1 MSYFK
6 YMTIYNALVIPKICN
21 AVLKSYQNSW
31 PRDLVKLYLCSPLD
45 FHAQTMNWDC
55 GYRNMQS
62 MLSSYL
68 NHDSLARDTL
78 FSSGIVTIPTLKDIQ
93 KIIEA
98 AWTAGY
104 DQIGGMQLD
113 FKLLD
118 TNKWIGATEVVAMLR
133 SCKIRACVADFDF
146 TSGQCDLN
154 SMVRIIWEYF
164 EKREFYNT
172 NNKFKRS
179 LNEFSF
185 TAPLY
190 FQHQGHSRLILG
202 AEKWANGDIKLLI
215 LDPQMR
221 RAVQFHHRVGDE
233 ANILRQGVSTHGL
246 NSKSKYQIA
255 YLSEKSSYKIGEEH
269 TKIIV
274 DELRHPM
281 LKLI

>member
-1 MSYFK
+1 
-6 YMTIYNALVIPKICN
+6 MTIYNALIIPKICN
-21 AVLKSYQNSW
+21 AVLKSYQTSW
-31 PRDLVKLYLCSPLD
+31 PRDLIKLYICSPLD
-45 FHAQTMNWDC
+45 FHVQTMNWDC

-68 NHDSLARDTL
+68 NHDSLVRDIL
-78 FSSGIVTIPTLKDIQ
+78 FSSGMIVIPTLNDIQ
-93 KIIEA
+93 KIIES
-98 AWTAGY
+98 AWEGGY
-104 DQIGGMQLD
+104 DQIGGMQLE

-133 SCKIRACVADFDF
+133 SCKVRACVADFDF

-154 SMVRIIWEYF
+154 SMVKIIWEYF
-164 EKREFYNT
+164 EKRDIFNQKIKET
-172 NNKFKRS
+172 TEEKD
-179 LNEFSF
+179 FSF
-185 TAPLY
+185 IAPLY

-233 ANILRQGVSTHGL
+233 ANILRQGVGTYGL

-255 YLSEKSSYKIGEEH
+255 YLSEKSLYGDGEEH

-281 LKLI
+281 LHLI